1 MDIFV
6 LNPGF
11 EDTDNMAKINVQML
25 VEEQKELIAEHFLR
39 QAGVDDLH
47 DTVILL
53 PRAECFVKMLK
64 NFVLFS
70 PGNKETIV

>member
-1 MDIFV
+1 
-6 LNPGF
+6 
-11 EDTDNMAKINVQML
+11 MAIINVQML
-25 VEEQKELIAEHFLR
+25 VDKQKELTAEHFLR

-47 DTVILL
+47 DKVILL